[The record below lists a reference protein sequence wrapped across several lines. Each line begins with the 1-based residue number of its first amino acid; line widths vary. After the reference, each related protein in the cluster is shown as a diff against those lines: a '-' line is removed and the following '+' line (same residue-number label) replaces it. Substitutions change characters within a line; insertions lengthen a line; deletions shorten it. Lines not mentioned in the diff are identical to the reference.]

1 MRNGLL
7 AAIAIFMFC
16 VSGANAAGYTCDT
29 KVYVECKSGYY
40 LSGYGSSASSLTCSN
55 GTEGGIT
62 ESASCLA
69 CPTGCTCSGGTKCPL
84 CGYKITLDMQS
95 GSGGTTMIYQHN
107 NGNYYKEDTYTN
119 QITSSVNAI
128 TPPRRA
134 GYVFG
139 GYYTKESGAGTLVIT
154 STGNL
159 ASNPPN
165 FTAAATVY
173 AKWSACTA
181 GYYCPAGSTS
191 VTQNE
196 CSAGTYSQAGWSS
209 CQNVSAGC
217 MGAAKATTSCPTACG
232 GGKWSAAGS
241 ASCKEIKA
249 GCYGTSGTQECPNE
263 CSAGTYSQAGW
274 ASCQNVDA
282 GCMGA
287 AKATTSC
294 PTACGDGK
302 WSAAG
307 SASCSQIKA
316 GCYGTSGTQECP
328 NQCEAGTY
336 STAGASKCTDCPGG
350 TYGSTK
356 GLTSEACSGNCT
368 AGYYCPAGS
377 TSATQNSC
385 TVGNYCP
392 EKSASQAACGGDLT
406 SNANAKA
413 KTECYLTCSAGKY
426 LAKSSNS
433 CATCLADHY
442 CTGTGGNLKY
452 STTADQGITK
462 CPHGSSAAGSKKESD
477 CKVVVTLNKNGGSGT
492 CGGQSGTTAGSVTCS
507 YNVECALPT
516 WNASTCNF
524 TNGNEI
530 FQNWG
535 TSSLAM
541 SGGVTKI
548 TATDSTTLYAIWN
561 DTVCSVENGTS
572 AVQTPTNNT
581 PKCNVTC
588 NDGYQVSGPKTGEAG
603 KTTVSYTCSVV
614 NYNIKYANGG
624 GTGNAPASPTKCTY
638 GDGKKAPANT
648 YKKTG
653 YHFNGWKCT
662 GGTSAC
668 DGDDIIAAEA
678 DISKLSVTDG
688 STITLTATW
697 AANTYTVKYS
707 CGEGATGTPP
717 NGISAEYDKSYVVAS
732 NKSCSKKGFKFLD
745 SWKYN
750 NTNYVSGE
758 KTIKNLTAENGAT
771 VTLTANYEPS
781 KVGCSAGKM
790 FDYANVE
797 CISCKS
803 GYYCAEWCMKDG
815 QPNCDYNQ
823 SGIYANIG
831 DNKYSKN
838 FTGCPLK
845 TTSDVGA
852 KTITMC
858 YFDGKNN
865 FKDNIGS
872 FKIENIKSY
881 VYVKQ

>member
-1 MRNGLL
+1 
-7 AAIAIFMFC
+7 
-16 VSGANAAGYTCDT
+16 
-29 KVYVECKSGYY
+29 
-40 LSGYGSSASSLTCSN
+40 
-55 GTEGGIT
+55 
-62 ESASCLA
+62 
-69 CPTGCTCSGGTKCPL
+69 
-84 CGYKITLDMQS
+84 MQS

-107 NGNYYKEDTYTN
+107 NGNFYKEDTYTN
-119 QITSSVNAI
+119 QITSSANAI
-128 TPPRRA
+128 TPPTRA

-139 GYYTKESGAGTLVIT
+139 GYYTEESGGGTMVIT
-154 STGNL
+154 STGYL
-159 ASNPPN
+159 ASSPPK

-196 CSAGTYSQAGWSS
+196 CSAGTYSQD
-209 CQNVSAGC
+209 
-217 MGAAKATTSCPTACG
+217 
-232 GGKWSAAGS
+232 
-241 ASCKEIKA
+241 
-249 GCYGTSGTQECPNE
+249 
-263 CSAGTYSQAGW
+263 GW

-282 GCMGA
+282 GCWGA

-294 PTACGDGK
+294 PNKCDAGKWSAAGSASCSLCGDGK

-307 SASCSQIKA
+307 SASCSLIKA

-336 STAGASKCTDCPGG
+336 STSGASKCTDCPGG

-356 GLTSEACSGNCT
+356 GLASEACSGNCT

-385 TVGNYCP
+385 TVGNFCP
-392 EKSASQAACGGDLT
+392 EKSASPAACGGDLT

-413 KTECYLTCSAGKY
+413 KTECYLTCSAGYY
-426 LAKSSNS
+426 LAKSTTS

-462 CPHGSSAAGSKKESD
+462 CPHGSSAAGSKQESD
-477 CKVVVTLNKNGGSGT
+477 CKIVVTLNKNGGSGT
-492 CGGQSGTTAGSVTCS
+492 CGGQSGTTAGAVTCS

-524 TNGNEI
+524 TNGNKI

-535 TSSLAM
+535 ASSSAS

-572 AVQTPTNNT
+572 AVQTPANNT

-588 NDGYQVSGPKTGEAG
+588 NDGYQVSGTQTGEAG

-614 NYNIKYANGG
+614 NYNIAYANGG
-624 GTGNAPASPTKCTY
+624 GTGNAPLNAPTECTY
-638 GDGKKAPANT
+638 GDGTKAPTNRYT
-648 YKKTG
+648 RTG

-668 DGDDIIAAEA
+668 DGDIIAVGA

-697 AANTYTVKYS
+697 AANTYTVNYS
-707 CGEGATGTPP
+707 CGDGATGTPP
-717 NGISAEYDKSYVVAS
+717 DGISATYDESYVVAS
-732 NKSCSKKGFKFLD
+732 TKTCSKKGFNVLG

-750 NTNYVSGE
+750 NANYVSGE
-758 KTIKNLTAENGAT
+758 NTIKNLTAENGAT

-781 KVGCSAGKM
+781 KVGCPAGEM
-790 FDYANVE
+790 FDHANVE

-803 GYYCAEWCMKDG
+803 GYYCAAWCLNDRG
-815 QPNCDYNQ
+815 ESICDYSDNK
-823 SGIYANIG
+823 IYANIG

-838 FTGCPLK
+838 FTSCPTK
-845 TTSDVGA
+845 TTSDDGA
-852 KTITMC
+852 ATITKC
-858 YFDGKNN
+858 YFNGKNK
-865 FKDNIGS
+865 FKDKGDS
-872 FKIENIKSY
+872 FTIANIKSY